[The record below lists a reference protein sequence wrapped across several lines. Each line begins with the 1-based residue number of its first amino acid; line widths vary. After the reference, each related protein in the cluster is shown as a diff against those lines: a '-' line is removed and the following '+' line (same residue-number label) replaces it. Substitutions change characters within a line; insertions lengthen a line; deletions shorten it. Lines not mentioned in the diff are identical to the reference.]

1 MPMVM
6 EHERDNVYR
15 LDVRGTLRKVD
26 LDRCQ
31 DLLAA
36 EIRRLGRVRLL
47 FVLDSFEGWDPQD
60 TWNDLTFYAKH
71 GDAIER
77 IAIVG
82 HDRWRAHTL
91 MFAGA
96 DLRQGPVEYF
106 GEDALAEARAW
117 LTT

>member
-1 MPMVM
+1 MA
-6 EHERDNVYR
+6 H
-15 LDVRGTLRKVD
+15 LRKVD

-60 TWNDLTFYAKH
+60 KWNDLTFYAKH

-82 HDRWRAHTL
+82 HDRWRAQ
-91 MFAGA
+91 
-96 DLRQGPVEYF
+96 R
-106 GEDALAEARAW
+106 
-117 LTT
+117 